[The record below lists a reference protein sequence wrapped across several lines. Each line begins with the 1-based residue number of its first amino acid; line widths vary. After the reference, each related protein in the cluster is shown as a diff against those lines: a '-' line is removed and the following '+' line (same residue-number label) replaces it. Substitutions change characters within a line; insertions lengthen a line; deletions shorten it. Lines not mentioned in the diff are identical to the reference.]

1 MSSLCCC
8 FSINPLLRF
17 SNKQRK
23 DEYNKKKKNM
33 SLIGINKP
41 KSVYHGYSNEL
52 KITDIIYG
60 LNSLCLC
67 DIHIAISNTPPRLI
81 LSYINSEYSKNDDS
95 INTTSISN
103 KNEKLLKGDTFHIFN
118 ITYKNISDI
127 YDINQFDIYN
137 AIQDYIYLYD
147 TIPNNTGQIIIPC

>member
-23 DEYNKKKKNM
+23 EEYNNKKKNM
-33 SLIGINKP
+33 SFIGSNKP

-67 DIHIAISNTPPRLI
+67 DIHIAISNTPSRLI
-81 LSYINSEYSKNDDS
+81 LSYINSEYSKNNDS
-95 INTTSISN
+95 IDTTSIIH

-127 YDINQFDIYN
+127 YDINQYDIYN

-147 TIPNNTGQIIIPC
+147 NIPNNTGQIIIPC

>member
-67 DIHIAISNTPPRLI
+67 DIHIAITLNPTRLI
-81 LSYINSEYSKNDDS
+81 LSYVIINPDGK
-95 INTTSISN
+95 I
-103 KNEKLLKGDTFHIFN
+103 KRGDTFHIYN
-118 ITYKNISDI
+118 INYKIINTISDI
-127 YDINQFDIYN
+127 TQYDIYN
-137 AIQDYIYLYD
+137 AIQDYIFIYKI
-147 TIPNNTGQIIIPC
+147 IPNCNNNIIASC